1 MKLNSPNDLRLIRKS
16 QRDSKTVIK
25 NMTAVEE
32 ARGGWPELSPGGS
45 ARTPVFQHHGEQL
58 LRIPII
64 LDEAEPF

>member
-1 MKLNSPNDLRLIRKS
+1 
-16 QRDSKTVIK
+16 
-25 NMTAVEE
+25 MTAVEE